1 MRHGYCRPM
10 EKLKKQEDRM
20 FKYCTA
26 VVVASTLILTG
37 CLAQTQT
44 KKRAPVVAD
53 AFYPGN
59 PDLLARMV
67 DGYLASAKADNAGQ
81 IVALVVPHAGYIY
94 SGHVAAYA
102 FAQLK
107 GKQFNRV
114 IVIAPSHV
122 ERIAGASIYDGT
134 AYQTPLGDV
143 PVDIDFAQKLAAQN
157 PVFRLSGAGHDS
169 RSADGRGEHA
179 IEVQLPFLQRTL
191 GSFKVVPII
200 LSDPRYDVC
209 RALGVALAK
218 LEDSSTLIVASSD
231 LSHYHTYAEAQA
243 LDKKVVSAICDGDYL
258 GLSRNL
264 GRGTWEACGGGPIV
278 ATMIA
283 AQRMGATAKLVMQ
296 ANSGDSVAGDRKSV
310 VGYAALV
317 FTKSSQAASPSEYS
331 LGKAEQDWLMDIAR
345 KSVESAVKDHTLYT
359 CSDGGLPTLSQ
370 ERGAFV
376 TLTRAGRLRGC
387 IGYVEAVKPLCETV
401 RDVAAHAATSDQRF
415 LPVSPSELADLR
427 YEISVL
433 SPLRQLLTVDGI
445 QVGKH
450 GLLIRK
456 GNREGLLLP
465 QVATENNWDRT
476 TFLQQ
481 TCQKA
486 GLPSDAWQD
495 SDTDIFC
502 FTAFVFGKER

>member
-1 MRHGYCRPM
+1 M
-10 EKLKKQEDRM
+10 L
-20 FKYCTA
+20 KYCT
-26 VVVASTLILTG
+26 VALLAFSLILTG
-37 CLAQTQT
+37 CLAQTAG
-44 KKRAPVVAD
+44 KKRQAVVAD
-53 AFYPGN
+53 AFYPAN

-67 DGYLASAKADNAGQ
+67 DGYLASVKADTAGQ

-94 SGHVAAYA
+94 SGHVAAHA

-114 IVIAPSHV
+114 IVIAPSHI
-122 ERIAGASIYDGT
+122 ERIMAASIYDGI
-134 AYQTPLGDV
+134 AYQTPLGEV
-143 PVDIDFAQKLAAQN
+143 PIDTDFARKLAAQDSA
-157 PVFRLSGAGHDS
+157 FRLSGAGHDS
-169 RSADGRGEHA
+169 SRADGRGEHA

-191 GSFKVVPII
+191 SSFKLVPII
-200 LSDPRYDVC
+200 LGDSRYEVC
-209 RALGVALAK
+209 RSLGVALAR
-218 LEDSSTLIVASSD
+218 LCDDSSTLIVASSD
-231 LSHYHTYAEAQA
+231 LSHYHAYAEAQA
-243 LDKKVVSAICDGDYL
+243 MDNKVVGAICDGDYL
-258 GLSRNL
+258 TLSRNL

-283 AQRMGATAKLVMQ
+283 AERLGATAKVVMQ

-317 FTKSSQAASPSEYS
+317 FTKGNAAATPKPEYS
-331 LGKAEQDWLMDIAR
+331 LGQAEQARLMDIAR
-345 KSVESAVKDHTLYT
+345 KSVETAVKEHSLYA
-359 CSDGGLPTLSQ
+359 CSDGGFSALSQ

-415 LPVSPSELADLR
+415 LPVAPSELADLQ

-433 SPLRQLLTVDGI
+433 SPLRRVRTVNEI

-456 GNREGLLLP
+456 GDREGLLLP

-486 GLPSDAWQD
+486 GLPFDAWLD
-495 SDTDIFC
+495 PDTDIFC
-502 FTAFVFGKER
+502 FTAFVFGKEK